1 MSKWKK
7 PYSFVLIAN
16 TVYIL
21 IFYLLTLIF
30 S

>member
-7 PYSFVLIAN
+7 SYSFVLIAN